1 MRARANSDGTSRRPS
16 FGDNSACVFVE
27 NQARNPQ
34 LEEKLRESTRRTA
47 GEMFAREEGWSDTD
61 NYSLGY
67 QDLGQKSFQH
77 GRARASLAAQ
87 GLGMPSVFDTA
98 YCVELCMPLY
108 L

>member
-27 NQARNPQ
+27 NRAGCPQ
-34 LEEKLRESTRRTA
+34 LEEQLRESIKRTA
-47 GEMFAREEGWSDTD
+47 GEMFAREEGWSDAN

-67 QDLGQKSFQH
+67 QTFAHEGFRQGHD
-77 GRARASLAAQ
+77 RVSLTVQ
-87 GLGMPSVFDTA
+87 GLGMPSVFNTA
-98 YCVELCMPLY
+98 YSAELHFALR